1 MSTQTEK
8 KMKYNFTSNKV
19 QAIKCQYSSD
29 LLIYSVFTRLIQL
42 YKVVSPLNIVG
53 LNTRGL
59 SQIHVDKSKV

>member
-1 MSTQTEK
+1 MPIEFGFVNIFS
-8 KMKYNFTSNKV
+8 
-19 QAIKCQYSSD
+19 
-29 LLIYSVFTRLIQL
+29 FTRLIQL